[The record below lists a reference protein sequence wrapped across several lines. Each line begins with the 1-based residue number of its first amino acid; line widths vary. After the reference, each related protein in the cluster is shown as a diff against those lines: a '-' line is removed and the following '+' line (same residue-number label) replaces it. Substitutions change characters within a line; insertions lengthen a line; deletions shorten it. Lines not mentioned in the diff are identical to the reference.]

1 MRELNTS
8 NFNFFPSHWNILSNL
23 GEMAERNVYIDPNTT
38 ILKLRMFGE
47 TITKFTCALEDMDET
62 STLTQLDRLNVL
74 QREDLL
80 TEDLLDILHSIRQKG
95 NKAAHEGNYGTT
107 EEAKALVHIAFRL
120 GVWYM
125 QVYGDWEFKE
135 PEYIEPSMDD
145 DSENQE
151 QLKQL
156 TESYDAKVQEL
167 EQELANLRQEQDQKT
182 KEEKQKRQ
190 SKGKELGSNIT
201 LTEAETRI
209 IIDEKLRQAG
219 WEADTTKLKF
229 SAGIRPEKG
238 RYLAIAE
245 WPLKNGYADYA
256 LFYGLE
262 LIGIV
267 EAKRQSKDV
276 QADIQQAKKYAGYV
290 VRHGDEI
297 IHGPWGN
304 YQVPFLF
311 STNGRPYLKQ
321 LEHKSGIWF
330 LDVRKSTNHP
340 RALQAW
346 YSPEGL
352 KSLLQR
358 DEEQATKNLRDES
371 IEYLK
376 LRPYQEDAILSTE
389 QAIEQGNRKIL
400 IAMATGTGKT
410 RMAIGLIY
418 RLIKHNRFKRILF
431 LVDRSALGRQAE
443 AAFKDSQ
450 LESYHSFTEIFELH
464 TLEDKK
470 PNQETKVQI
479 ATVQGMVKRLFYNEH
494 DKDIPSVDQYD
505 CIIVDEAHRGY
516 TLDKEMS
523 ELELT
528 FRDHADYV
536 SKYRKVLDYFDAY
549 RIGLTATP
557 ALHTVEI
564 FGNPVFNYSYREA
577 VIDGYLIDHEPPI
590 QFETELK
597 KNGIKWT
604 VGEELSF
611 YDVTSGTIEKEILE
625 DEVNI
630 EVTQFNKMV
639 ITENFNRVIL
649 QALTHYIDPESDGK
663 TLIFAATDDHA
674 DMVVRIFKEELEKV
688 YGMVDDNA
696 VLKITGSIKDPIH
709 SIKLFRNERLPSIVV
724 TVDLLSTGIDIPSI
738 SNIVFIRRVRSRI
751 LYEQML
757 GRATRRCDEIGKDH
771 FMIYDAVGIY
781 ESLRPYTDMKPIV
794 SRPHITL
801 EMLVDELDQI
811 KTDHHSKQQQE
822 EIVAKM
828 QRKKQRW
835 SAKDHEDF
843 KALSGGQNIED
854 FINSVKTADAPTV
867 RKNFQNKKE
876 LIQFIDENRGRGNR
890 QYISTHEDKLIST
903 TRGYGNADKPED
915 YLEHFEQFIK
925 ENLNLIPALNIICTR
940 PKDLTR
946 EELRKLRVALDQKG
960 YTEKNLQTAWRD
972 AKNEDIAADIISFIR
987 QKALGDP
994 LVSHEERIQNA
1005 MKKIYEMKVWP
1016 KVQKDWL
1023 KRIEKQ
1029 LYQESVLD
1037 PNPEKAFDV
1046 EPFQSKGGYKQL
1058 NKIFNGQLDHIVDT
1072 INNALYP
1079 TRKKEQA

>member
-1 MRELNTS
+1 MHAS
-8 NFNFFPSHWNILSNL
+8 NFSFLKNHWDILFNL
-23 GEMAERNVYIDPNTT
+23 AEMAERNIYVDPNTT
-38 ILKLRMFGE
+38 LLKLRMFGE
-47 TITKFTCALEDMDET
+47 TLTKYICALEEMNQTNE
-62 STLTQLDRLNVL
+62 LTQIDRLSLL

-80 TEDLLDILHSIRQKG
+80 TEELLDMLHTIRKKG
-95 NKAAHEGNYGTT
+95 NKAAHEGNYGTI
-107 EEAKALVHIAFRL
+107 EEAKALVHFAFHL
-120 GVWYM
+120 SVWFM
-125 QVYGDWEFKE
+125 QVYGDWDFTAPDYVE
-135 PEYIEPSMDD
+135 PTKTDLTQ
-145 DSENQE
+145 NQE
-151 QLKQL
+151 HLKQL
-156 TESYDAKVQEL
+156 AESYEVKVQEL
-167 EQELANLRQEQDQKT
+167 EQELLNLRHKQDQKT
-182 KEEKQKRQ
+182 KEEKQKRH
-190 SKGKELGSNIT
+190 SKAKQLGATFT

-219 WEADTTKLKF
+219 WEADTETLRF
-229 SAGIRPEKG
+229 SAGTRPEKG

-245 WPLKNGYADYA
+245 WPLKNGFADYA
-256 LFYGLE
+256 LFYGME

-276 QADIQQAKKYAGYV
+276 QADIEQAKKYAGQV
-290 VRHGDEI
+290 IKHGDEI

-311 STNGRPYLKQ
+311 ATNGRPYLKQ

-330 LDVRKSTNHP
+330 LDARKPTNHP

-346 YSPEGL
+346 YSPDGL

-358 DEEQATKNLRDES
+358 DIDKAAKDLRDES
-371 IEYLK
+371 LDYLK
-376 LRPYQEDAILSTE
+376 LRPYQEDAILSVE
-389 QAIEQGNRKIL
+389 RAIEAGHQQML
-400 IAMATGTGKT
+400 LAMATGTGKT

-443 AAFKDSQ
+443 AAFKDSK
-450 LESYHSFTEIFELH
+450 LESYHSFAEIFELQ
-464 TLEDKK
+464 TLDDKK

-479 ATVQGMVKRLFYNEH
+479 ATVQGMVKRLFYNENEQ
-494 DKDIPSVDQYD
+494 DIPPVDQYD
-505 CIIVDEAHRGY
+505 CIVVDEAHRGY

-523 ELELT
+523 DLELT
-528 FRDHADYV
+528 FRDHNDYV
-536 SKYRKVLDYFDAY
+536 SKYRKVLDYFDAV

-564 FGNPVFNYSYREA
+564 FGKPIFNYSYREA
-577 VIDGYLIDHEPPI
+577 VIDGYLIDHEPPV

-597 KNGIKWT
+597 KNGIKWQ
-604 VGEELSF
+604 VGEEVAV
-611 YDVTSGTIEKEILE
+611 YDVMSGTVENEILE

-630 EVTQFNKMV
+630 EVTQFNKTV

-649 QALTHYIDPESDGK
+649 SALTQYVDPEADGK
-663 TLIFAATDDHA
+663 TLIFAATDEHA
-674 DMVVRIFKEELEKV
+674 DMVVRILKDELEKV
-688 YGMVDDNA
+688 YGPVDDNS
-696 VLKITGSIKDPIH
+696 VLKITGSIKDPLQA
-709 SIKLFRNERLPSIVV
+709 IKLFKNERLPNIVV
-724 TVDLLSTGIDIPSI
+724 TVDLLTTGVDIPSI
-738 SNIVFIRRVRSRI
+738 TNLVFLRRVRSRI

-757 GRATRRCDEIGKDH
+757 GRATRRCDEIEKDH

-781 ESLRPYTDMKPIV
+781 ESLKPYTDMKPVV
-794 SRPHITL
+794 SRPHVTL
-801 EMLVDELDQI
+801 EMLVDEFVQI
-811 KTDHHSKQQQE
+811 ENEEQCKQHQE

-835 SAKDHEDF
+835 TPKDHENF
-843 KALSGGQNIED
+843 KSLSSGQSIEQ
-854 FINSVKTADAPTV
+854 FINWVKQSDPQQIVNAL
-867 RKNFQNKKE
+867 QSKKD
-876 LIQFIDENRGRGNR
+876 LIQYIDENKGRSNR
-890 QYISTHEDKLIST
+890 QYISTHEDKLISI

-915 YLEHFEQFIK
+915 YLEGFQQFIK

-940 PKDLTR
+940 PKELTR

-960 YTEKNLQTAWRD
+960 FTEKNLQTAWRD

-987 QKALGDP
+987 QQALGDP
-994 LVSHEERIQNA
+994 LISREERIQNA

-1029 LYQESVLD
+1029 LLQETILD

-1046 EPFQSKGGYKQL
+1046 EPFKSKGGYKQL
-1058 NKIFNGQLDHIVDT
+1058 NKIFDGQLDQIVDT
-1072 INNALYP
+1072 INVALYP
-1079 TRKKEQA
+1079 TTLKEHA